1 MGLPDSSCLL
11 TKSLTLYNLFHPF
24 CCNLAHCPQI
34 RDLMPNLLPPQP
46 SQPSTSPLCALEL
59 HMEPWSWHLI
69 SSLEGAAYLKG
80 GYNGSVN
87 QWLLSKGTN
96 SFFLQAT
103 VWQCCNMFHH
113 HSCFSIALTFLFYFY
128 LCSIILYIY
137 IYLILHPFML
147 FVALDVFLLPC

>member
-11 TKSLTLYNLFHPF
+11 TKSLTLYHLFHPF

-46 SQPSTSPLCALEL
+46 SQPSTSPLCALEP

-87 QWLLSKGTN
+87 QWLLSRGTN

-103 VWQCCNMFHH
+103 VWQCCIIIPVFQ
-113 HSCFSIALTFLFYFY
+113 LLLLFYFIFIFA
-128 LCSIILYIY
+128 LLFYIY

>member
-11 TKSLTLYNLFHPF
+11 TKYLTLYHLFHPF

-46 SQPSTSPLCALEL
+46 SQPSTSLLCALEPHL
-59 HMEPWSWHLI
+59 KPRSWHLI

-80 GYNGSVN
+80 GYNGSESVAFI
-87 QWLLSKGTN
+87 QGYQLIFFASHSLTVLQHVPS
-96 SFFLQAT
+96 SFLFFN
-103 VWQCCNMFHH
+103 C
-113 HSCFSIALTFLFYFY
+113 SYFSILFLSLLYYF
-128 LCSIILYIY
+128 IY